1 MRIAYPMRVDAANKS
16 GGDVLQVMRYIEEGK
31 RLCKSGEPLYEG
43 VMTTDLHC
51 DFEGFDLVHL
61 TNIDR
66 PVDTYS
72 SFLCAREADK
82 PVFLSPIHH
91 SYEEIERFER
101 EGRGGAVGLISGSMG
116 FRRLEYLRSMH
127 RSFQYPQLARPTMDM
142 IWRGMRNAQQTVLA
156 GVDRILVL
164 TEKEKR
170 DLKRNFGEVPEEK
183 FASLRNG
190 IESNSDDCMAAT
202 HRDIDICMVGR
213 IEARKNQI
221 AVLKVLQRM
230 GLRAVFVGGENPN
243 HREYCRRLR
252 EMLVDSGSEY
262 RGAISHEETLRVMR
276 RARLHISASWYEVL
290 SLVDLEA
297 YWAGCGVVS
306 SKCGGTREILG
317 DEAEYV
323 DPGSEASIGEGIRRM
338 LERTSSGEHGSTRRS
353 NGIAGNQTWEDV
365 GASLGNLYR
374 ASIYKDSNVATD
386 TDSKL

>member
-1 MRIAYPMRVDAANKS
+1 MRVDAADKS

-31 RLCKSGEPLYEG
+31 RLCEGGGSLYEG
-43 VMTTDLHC
+43 VMITDLRC
-51 DFEGFDLVHL
+51 DFAGFDLIHL

-66 PVDTYS
+66 PVDTYC
-72 SFLCAREADK
+72 SFLRARAADK
-82 PVFLSPIHH
+82 PLFLSPIHH

-101 EGRGGAVGLISGSMG
+101 EGRGGVVGLVSGSMG

-127 RSFQYPQLARPTMDM
+127 RSFQYSQLARPTMDM
-142 IWRGMRNAQQTVLA
+142 MWRGMRDAQQAVLA

-164 TEKEKR
+164 TEKEKL
-170 DLKRNFGEVPEEK
+170 DLKRNFGEIPDAK
-183 FASLRNG
+183 FACLRNG
-190 IESNSDDCMAAT
+190 IESNPDDCMAAT
-202 HRDIDICMVGR
+202 QRDIDICMVAR

-230 GLRAVFVGGENPN
+230 GLRAVFVGGENQN
-243 HREYCRRLR
+243 HRDYCRRFR

-262 RGAISHEETLRVMR
+262 RGAISHDETLRVMR

-306 SKCGGTREILG
+306 SECGGTREILG

-323 DPGSEASIGEGIRRM
+323 DPGSEASIGEGIRKM
-338 LERTSSGEHGSTRRS
+338 LDRTSSGGHGSTRRS
-353 NGIAGNQTWEDV
+353 SGENETWEDV

-374 ASIYKDSNVATD
+374 ASIDKTRMSQRTLTQNVTL
-386 TDSKL
+386 SYF

>member
-1 MRIAYPMRVDAANKS
+1 MRVDAVAKS

-31 RLCKSGEPLYEG
+31 RLCEGGEPLYEG
-43 VMTTDLHC
+43 VIITDLRG
-51 DFEGFDLVHL
+51 DFAGFDLVHL

-72 SFLCAREADK
+72 SYLRARDADK

-101 EGRGGAVGLISGSMG
+101 KGRGGVVGLVSGSMG
-116 FRRLEYLRSMH
+116 FRRLEYLRSMF
-127 RSFQYPQLARPTMDM
+127 RSLQYPQLARPTVDM
-142 IWRGMRNAQQTVLA
+142 MWSGMRNAQQTVLA

-164 TEKEKR
+164 TEKEKL
-170 DLKRNFGEVPEEK
+170 DVKRNFGEIPDEK
-183 FASLRNG
+183 FACLRNG
-190 IESNSDDCMAAT
+190 IESKSDDCMAAT
-202 HRDIDICMVGR
+202 QRDIDICMVGR

-221 AVLKVLQRM
+221 SVLKVLQRM
-230 GLRAVFVGGENPN
+230 GLRAVFVGGENQN
-243 HREYCRRLR
+243 HRDYCRRFR
-252 EMLVDSGSEY
+252 EMLADSGSEY
-262 RGAISHEETLRVMR
+262 RGAILHEETLRLMR

-323 DPGSEASIGEGIRRM
+323 DPGSEASIGEGIRNM
-338 LERTSSGEHGSTRRS
+338 LEWTSSGEHGPTRRS
-353 NGIAGNQTWEDV
+353 NGIDGNETWEDI
-365 GASLGNLYR
+365 GARLGNLYR
-374 ASIYKDSNVATD
+374 ASVYKNSNV
-386 TDSKL
+386 SNGH